1 MKWRCKSVRRQMF
14 RSILRISKQRK
25 AAMGK
30 RWPRK
35 SKVGNQWAALDKWS
49 HYGQTFKPVSMTSS
63 SRKVCPRAVLIFLST
78 ALFAVVV
85 QSLCCVPLSVTLWTE
100 AHQAS
105 LSFTI
110 FSSAF
115 NLSHHQGLFQWV
127 SSFHQVAKVLEL
139 QLWHISP
146 FNEYSTLV

>member
-14 RSILRISKQRK
+14 RSIMRISKRRK
-25 AAMGK
+25 TAVGK

-35 SKVGNQWAALDKWS
+35 SKVGNQWAALNKWS

-63 SRKVCPRAVLIFLST
+63 PGKVWPRAELIFLST
-78 ALFAVVV
+78 ALFVVIV
-85 QSLCCVPLSVTLWTE
+85 QSLHCVPPSVTPWTE

-110 FSSAF
+110 SSSPAF
-115 NLSHHQGLFQWV
+115 NLSQHQGLFQWV
-127 SSFHQVAKVLEL
+127 SSSHQVAKVLEL
-139 QLWHISP
+139 
-146 FNEYSTLV
+146 